1 MADSSALV
9 PLEDEGSLDA
19 LDENEEGAA
28 EDEDEREI
36 TKMMMRRR
44 VFP

>member
-9 PLEDEGSLDA
+9 PLEDEGFLDA
-19 LDENEEGAA
+19 LDEGDEGAA

-44 VFP
+44 VVP